1 MKNAG
6 KWLFY
11 STYIMAVAVFFIYYL
26 FPSDA
31 VKKQIAFYL
40 NRANPGLDIMIDNIK
55 PVFPPGLKLYNVS
68 LYHIDN
74 LLIEAERINIT
85 YGFLSL
91 FRPETTLFF
100 KSGAY
105 EGILKG
111 RADITADELTIN
123 ADLSDIM
130 TQNIPVLQNLFNRT
144 ISGILS
150 GKITYSGNKKFAGTA
165 NAKLN
170 LSDCEVEVL
179 TPLFNLKSF
188 TFDSAETNVVMDN
201 RKLQIKQ
208 CVVKGHQ
215 VDGNISGFIAIED
228 PVNKSVLNLTAKI
241 KPHPS
246 FLADLRKVFPA
257 DLLFK
262 KRHNKNGFP
271 VRLSGTLDEPVF
283 SLD

>member
-6 KWLFY
+6 KWLLY

-31 VKKQIAFYL
+31 VKKQIEFHL
-40 NRANPGLDIMIDNIK
+40 NRANPKLNIMVDNIR
-55 PVFPPGLKLYNVS
+55 PAFPIGLKLYNVS
-68 LYHIDN
+68 LYHLYD
-74 LLIEAERINIT
+74 LLIEAEQINIT
-85 YGFLSL
+85 YGFLSF
-91 FRPETTLFF
+91 FRPKTTLFF

-111 RADITADELTIN
+111 RADITADKLMIN
-123 ADLSDIM
+123 ADLSGIM
-130 TQNIPVLQNLFNRT
+130 TKDISVLQDLFNRK
-144 ISGILS
+144 ISGMLS
-150 GKITYSGNKKFAGTA
+150 GKITYSGNRKFAGTA

-179 TPLFNLKSF
+179 TPLFNLESF
-188 TFDSAETNVVMDN
+188 TFDSVEANAVMDN
-201 RKLQIKQ
+201 RKFQIKQ
-208 CVVKGHQ
+208 CVVRGRQ
-215 VDGNISGFIAIED
+215 IDGNISGFIDIED

-241 KPHPS
+241 KPHPL
-246 FLADLRKVFPA
+246 FLADLRKAFPV

-262 KRHNKNGFP
+262 KRQNKNGFP